1 MDVEAI
7 GRVVGQANDAGAELV
22 RFLYVDHGGVVRGKA
37 TSRSTLERRMA
48 SGIGLTVAMQAMNML
63 DELQPVDGMGPVGE
77 VRIVPDPDSYVNLP
91 FSPGAA
97 AMMSDLIDLGGQ
109 PWAACPR
116 SFLRS
121 AMTDAARDGLALQA
135 AFEPEFLL
143 ARRETGPDGDRLVP
157 IDESL
162 CFSTTGFALAHDFA
176 IDFVRAIEAQG
187 MAVELYHPELGHGQQ
202 ELSIRHA
209 PALAAADRQV
219 WYRETARGVAWRHGL
234 WASLAPKPLPDQAGN
249 GAHCHFSAWAAAADD
264 DPGVAGPADTGSVS
278 LPEDRDP
285 AGLVEGLSM
294 NRPEISDAPGPN
306 ARNAFYNAGDRYG
319 LSQLAYHFIGGV
331 LHHLP
336 ALVALTCGSVNSYR
350 RLQPQHWSSAFVC
363 YGNDNREA
371 AIRIPS
377 RMWGDDEG
385 SANLELKASDSTGNP
400 YLALGGLIHAGL
412 DGIRR
417 KLDPGEPVNVDP
429 ATLSEKELRSRGVA
443 RLPTSLGQA
452 LDGLERDELLMEAL
466 GPLRRTA
473 YLAVKRSEIA
483 SFSAH
488 DAAYECL
495 QHALRF

>member
-1 MDVEAI
+1 VDVAAI
-7 GRVVGQANDAGAELV
+7 NRVVEQANDAGAELI

-48 SGIGLTVAMQAMNML
+48 TGIGLTLAMQAMNML
-63 DELQPVDGMGPVGE
+63 DELQPVEGMGPVGE

-97 AMMSDLIDLGGQ
+97 AMMSDLIGLDGQ

-121 AMTDAARDGLALQA
+121 AIEEAARDGLALEA

-157 IDESL
+157 VDQSL
-162 CFSTTGFALAHDFA
+162 CFSTTGFALAHDYA
-176 IDFVRAIEAQG
+176 IDFVRAIQAQG
-187 MAVELYHPELGHGQQ
+187 MGVELYHPELGHGQQ
-202 ELSIRHA
+202 ELSIGHA

-234 WASLAPKPLPDQAGN
+234 WASLAPKPLADQAGN
-249 GAHCHFSAWAAAADD
+249 GTHLHFSAW
-264 DPGVAGPADTGSVS
+264 TGS
-278 LPEDRDP
+278 
-285 AGLVEGLSM
+285 
-294 NRPEISDAPGPN
+294 
-306 ARNAFYNAGDRYG
+306 RNAFYDAGDRYG

-336 ALVALTCGSVNSYR
+336 ALIALTCGSVNSYR
-350 RLQPQHWSSAFVC
+350 RLQPQHWSSAYVC
-363 YGNDNREA
+363 YGSDNREA

-385 SANLELKASDSTGNP
+385 SANLELKSSDTTGNP

-412 DGIRR
+412 DGVRR

-429 ATLSEKELRSRGVA
+429 ATLSDAERRKLGVA
-443 RLPTSLGQA
+443 RLPTTLGEA
-452 LDGLERDELLMEAL
+452 LDELERDEVLMEAL

-473 YLAVKRSEIA
+473 YLAVKRSEVA
-483 SFSAH
+483 SFAAH
-488 DAAYECL
+488 DADYECF

>member
-1 MDVEAI
+1 
-7 GRVVGQANDAGAELV
+7 
-22 RFLYVDHGGVVRGKA
+22 
-37 TSRSTLERRMA
+37 
-48 SGIGLTVAMQAMNML
+48 
-63 DELQPVDGMGPVGE
+63 
-77 VRIVPDPDSYVNLP
+77 VNLP

-97 AMMSDLIDLGGQ
+97 AMMSDLMDLDGN

-121 AMTDAARDGLALQA
+121 AIAEAAHDGLMLQA

-143 ARRETGPDGDRLVP
+143 ARRETDRDGDRLVP
-157 IDESL
+157 VDESL

-176 IDFVRAIEAQG
+176 MDFVRAIQAQG
-187 MAVELYHPELGHGQQ
+187 MSVELYHPELGHGQQ
-202 ELSIRHA
+202 EMSIRHA

-234 WASLAPKPLPDQAGN
+234 WASLAAKPLPDQAGN
-249 GAHCHFSAWAAAADD
+249 GAHCHFSMWTSPARE
-264 DPGVAGPADTGSVS
+264 DPG
-278 LPEDRDP
+278 
-285 AGLVEGLSM
+285 
-294 NRPEISDAPGPN
+294 
-306 ARNAFYNAGDRYG
+306 ARNAFYDASDRYG

-336 ALVALTCGSVNSYR
+336 ALVALTCGSVNSFR

-371 AIRIPS
+371 AVRIPS

-400 YLALGGLIHAGL
+400 YLALGALIHAGL

-443 RLPTSLGQA
+443 RLPMSLGQA
-452 LDGLERDELLMEAL
+452 LDELERDEVLMEAL
-466 GPLRRTA
+466 GSLRRTA
-473 YLAVKRSEIA
+473 YVAVKRSEVA
-483 SFSAH
+483 SFGAH

>member
-1 MDVEAI
+1 MAVEAI
-7 GRVVGQANDAGAELV
+7 KRVVEQANDAGAELI

-37 TSRSTLERRMA
+37 TSRSTLEQRMA

-97 AMMSDLIDLGGQ
+97 AMMSDLIDLDGQ

-121 AMTDAARDGLALQA
+121 AMAEAARDGLVLQA
-135 AFEPEFLL
+135 AYEPEFLL

-157 IDESL
+157 VDESL

-176 IDFVRAIEAQG
+176 IDFVRAIAAQG

-202 ELSIRHA
+202 EMSIRHG

-249 GAHCHFSAWAAAADD
+249 GAHCHFSAWTATSDS
-264 DPGVAGPADTGSVS
+264 DPGGRG
-278 LPEDRDP
+278 DP
-285 AGLVEGLSM
+285 P
-294 NRPEISDAPGPN
+294 RPETH
-306 ARNAFYNAGDRYG
+306 NAFYDAGDRYG
-319 LSQLAYHFIGGV
+319 LSPLAYHFIGGV
-331 LHHLP
+331 LQHLP

-350 RLQPQHWSSAFVC
+350 RLQPQHWSSAYVC

-429 ATLSEKELRSRGVA
+429 ATLSDAERRSRGVA
-443 RLPTSLGQA
+443 RLPTSLGEA
-452 LDGLERDELLMEAL
+452 LDELERDEVLMEAL
-466 GPLRRTA
+466 GPLRRNA

-483 SFSAH
+483 SFAAR

>member
-1 MDVEAI
+1 MRDEAI
-7 GRVVGQANDAGAELV
+7 HRVLERADAAGAELV

-37 TSRSTLERRMA
+37 TSRATLERRMRT
-48 SGIGLTVAMQAMNML
+48 GIGLTVAMQAMNML
-63 DELQPVDGMGPVGE
+63 DELQPVEGMSPAGE
-77 VRIVPDPDSYVNLP
+77 VRIVPDPGSYVDLP

-97 AMMSDLIDLGGQ
+97 AMMSDLVDLDGR

-121 AMTDAARDGLALQA
+121 AIAMAAGEGLAIEA

-143 ARRETGPDGDRLVP
+143 ARRETGADGDRLVP
-157 IDESL
+157 VDESL

-176 IDFVRAIEAQG
+176 LDFVRAIQAQG
-187 MAVELYHPELGHGQQ
+187 MTVELYHPELGHGQQ
-202 ELSIRHA
+202 EMSIRHA
-209 PALAAADRQV
+209 PALSAADHQV

-249 GAHCHFSAWAAAADD
+249 GLHCHFSAWTS
-264 DPGVAGPADTGSVS
+264 AG
-278 LPEDRDP
+278 
-285 AGLVEGLSM
+285 EG
-294 NRPEISDAPGPN
+294 EGDGGTAP
-306 ARNAFYNAGDRYG
+306 RNAFHDPGDRYG

-331 LHHLP
+331 LEHLP

-350 RLQPQHWSSAFVC
+350 RLLPQHWSSAYVC
-363 YGNDNREA
+363 YGDDNREA

-385 SANLELKASDSTGNP
+385 STNLELKASDSTGNP

-417 KLDPGEPVNVDP
+417 QLDPGDPVNVDP
-429 ATLSEKELRSRGVA
+429 ATLSEPELRRRGIA
-443 RLPTSLGQA
+443 RLPASLGEA
-452 LDGLERDELLMEAL
+452 LDALERDEVLMEAL

-473 YLAVKRSEIA
+473 YLAVKRSEVA

-488 DAAYECL
+488 DAAFECF

>member
-1 MDVEAI
+1 
-7 GRVVGQANDAGAELV
+7 
-22 RFLYVDHGGVVRGKA
+22 
-37 TSRSTLERRMA
+37 
-48 SGIGLTVAMQAMNML
+48 
-63 DELQPVDGMGPVGE
+63 MGPVGE
-77 VRIVPDPDSYVNLP
+77 VRIVPDPDSYVDLP

-97 AMMSDLIDLGGQ
+97 AMMSDLIGLDGQ

-116 SFLRS
+116 AFLRS
-121 AMTDAARDGLALQA
+121 AIAEAAQNGLALQA

-157 IDESL
+157 VDESL

-176 IDFVRAIEAQG
+176 IDFVRAIEAQD

-202 ELSIRHA
+202 EMSISHA

-249 GAHCHFSAWAAAADD
+249 GAHCHFSAWTAAADD
-264 DPGVAGPADTGSVS
+264 TPGATSLADAKNAGSS
-278 LPEDRDP
+278 
-285 AGLVEGLSM
+285 
-294 NRPEISDAPGPN
+294 
-306 ARNAFYNAGDRYG
+306 NAFYDPGDRYG
-319 LSQLAYHFIGGV
+319 LSQLAYHFIGGI
-331 LHHLP
+331 LLHLP

-385 SANLELKASDSTGNP
+385 STNLELKASDSTGNP

-429 ATLSEKELRSRGVA
+429 ATLSEAELRKRGVA
-443 RLPTSLGQA
+443 RLPTSLGEA
-452 LDGLERDELLMEAL
+452 LDELERDEVLMEAL

-473 YLAVKRSEIA
+473 YLAVKRSEVA

>member
-1 MDVEAI
+1 VDVAAI
-7 GRVVGQANDAGAELV
+7 SRVVEQANDAGAELI

-48 SGIGLTVAMQAMNML
+48 TGIGLTLAMQAMNML
-63 DELQPVDGMGPVGE
+63 DELQPVEGMGPVGE

-97 AMMSDLIDLGGQ
+97 AMMSDLIGLDGK

-121 AMTDAARDGLALQA
+121 AIEEAARDGLALQA

-157 IDESL
+157 VDQSL
-162 CFSTTGFALAHDFA
+162 CFSTTGFALAHDYA
-176 IDFVRAIEAQG
+176 IDFVRAIQAQG
-187 MAVELYHPELGHGQQ
+187 MGVELYHPELGHGQQ
-202 ELSIRHA
+202 ELSIGHA

-234 WASLAPKPLPDQAGN
+234 WASLAPKPLADQAGN
-249 GAHCHFSAWAAAADD
+249 GTHLHFSAW
-264 DPGVAGPADTGSVS
+264 TG
-278 LPEDRDP
+278 
-285 AGLVEGLSM
+285 
-294 NRPEISDAPGPN
+294 
-306 ARNAFYNAGDRYG
+306 ARNAFYDAGDRYG

-350 RLQPQHWSSAFVC
+350 RLQPQHWASAYVC
-363 YGNDNREA
+363 YGSDNREA

-385 SANLELKASDSTGNP
+385 SANLELKSSDTTGNP

-412 DGIRR
+412 DGVRR

-429 ATLSEKELRSRGVA
+429 ATLSDAERRKRGVA
-443 RLPTSLGQA
+443 RLPTTLGAA
-452 LDGLERDELLMEAL
+452 LDELERDEVLMEAL

-473 YLAVKRSEIA
+473 YLAVKRSEVA
-483 SFSAH
+483 SFAAH
-488 DAAYECL
+488 DADYECF

>member
-1 MDVEAI
+1 MRLAVPARRGQVDVEAI
-7 GRVVGQANDAGAELV
+7 SRVVERANDAGAELI

-37 TSRSTLERRMA
+37 TSRLTLERRMA
-48 SGIGLTVAMQAMNML
+48 TGIGLTVAMQAMNML
-63 DELQPVDGMGPVGE
+63 DELQPVDEMGPVGE
-77 VRIVPDPDSYVNLP
+77 VRIVPDPDSYVDLP

-97 AMMSDLIDLGGQ
+97 AMMSDLIGLDGQ

-121 AMTDAARDGLALQA
+121 AIAEAARDGLALQA

-143 ARRETGPDGDRLVP
+143 ARREAGPDGDRLVP
-157 IDESL
+157 VDESL

-202 ELSIRHA
+202 ELSIQHA

-249 GAHCHFSAWAAAADD
+249 GAHCHFSMWTSSAND
-264 DPGVAGPADTGSVS
+264 GGS
-278 LPEDRDP
+278 
-285 AGLVEGLSM
+285 
-294 NRPEISDAPGPN
+294 
-306 ARNAFYNAGDRYG
+306 ARNAFYDAGDRYG

-331 LHHLP
+331 LQHLP

-400 YLALGGLIHAGL
+400 YLALGALIHAGL
-412 DGIRR
+412 DGIHRQ
-417 KLDPGEPVNVDP
+417 LDPGDPVNVDP
-429 ATLSEKELRSRGVA
+429 ATLTEKERRSRGIA
-443 RLPTSLGQA
+443 RLPTSLGEA
-452 LDGLERDELLMEAL
+452 LDELERDELLMEAL

-473 YLAVKRSEIA
+473 YLAVKRSEIT
-483 SFSAH
+483 SFSNH
-488 DAAYECL
+488 DTDYECL